1 MQSKKVLLA
10 IQEKPLRDVIS
21 LHLRHSGIHVRE
33 AEDSWEAMSC
43 IRSDNPAVVLVCEGM
58 LGINSQSVLRMIRK
72 TPAVVILLTANF
84 HDDLALLTM
93 DEGADDYVFIPF
105 SPREVAARIKVTI
118 SAMTRI
124 KSATVNTWRE
134 DGEKNANS
142 FFYPAAL
149 NNGAASRS

>member
-58 LGINSQSVLRMIRK
+58 LGINSQVYY
-72 TPAVVILLTANF
+72 A
-84 HDDLALLTM
+84 
-93 DEGADDYVFIPF
+93 
-105 SPREVAARIKVTI
+105 
-118 SAMTRI
+118 
-124 KSATVNTWRE
+124 
-134 DGEKNANS
+134 
-142 FFYPAAL
+142 
-149 NNGAASRS
+149 